1 MPYIIFAAL
10 LLVTASGIFSLYRQ
24 LQILQQNSY
33 SLSGYLS
40 WIKESYTMELALSAL
55 AYSVLTW
62 GIIKN
67 KSILTLILAVV
78 LIGVRIFL
86 NILFYKNS
94 EKKLLFT
101 ARVKRLYIAAI
112 ILLGVLIL
120 VSAISSNVSLSSVCR
135 TFCSLLSIVTPVLTV
150 AVWGITYPIE

>member
-40 WIKESYTMELALSAL
+40 WIKESYTMELALSAV

-86 NILFYKNS
+86 NIIFYKKFNMQS
-94 EKKLLFT
+94 
-101 ARVKRLYIAAI
+101 
-112 ILLGVLIL
+112 
-120 VSAISSNVSLSSVCR
+120 CH
-135 TFCSLLSIVTPVLTV
+135 
-150 AVWGITYPIE
+150 